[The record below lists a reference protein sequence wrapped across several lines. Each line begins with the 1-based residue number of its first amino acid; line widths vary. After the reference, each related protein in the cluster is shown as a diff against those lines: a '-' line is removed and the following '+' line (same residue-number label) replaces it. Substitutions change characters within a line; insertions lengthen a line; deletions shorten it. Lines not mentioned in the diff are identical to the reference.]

1 MFSAFLT
8 QRHAASRRLLAAL
21 LACIGVAVAG
31 LVHAQNI
38 KPLTPDVQKIV
49 DKLKARGV
57 KIQGEVALTINGQTV
72 ILNQGGVQAP
82 GANAAQ
88 GPGQSTLR
96 WRNGEKLSGD
106 LAGVKD
112 GTLLWRSPLFTEPLA
127 LDMAALEDAD
137 FSPATKLS
145 DEPFVVKLRDGG
157 RLFGTPVSLDADRL
171 KLRSARHGE
180 ISLRLAEVVSLQRT
194 HGSGLLYHGPDT
206 AAGWRLP
213 TGSSGK
219 LEWRTQEGGTFG
231 TMAWNRS
238 ARLDL
243 DLPSKVDVLLRVS
256 AGASPAE
263 FTFTVGGGVDPP
275 LAVENWSGTVVLVQ
289 GTRFVP
295 IANLNEGT
303 SFSVRLLWDRAEGHA
318 FAFSPEGELLGELK
332 PAVAKGAPV
341 ASQGTKSISSTFNG
355 VQIRNNGLDL
365 TLDELRVREWKGDM
379 PGRIASTE
387 AGVEL
392 TNGKTLAGKV
402 TALSGGRI
410 TLGSGVEV
418 ALEDLEALI
427 TGATPAA
434 ANGPSPAAIL
444 AFEDGTRLV
453 GILQGVNEG
462 TASMQIAASASA
474 ISAPTSG
481 LQRIHLEV
489 PASAGSP
496 PEPPFGKQDKV
507 VLGKVTLH
515 GHVTGAGDAEP
526 RWLPVGGRAPVAV
539 APANQP
545 VFSRAFTPD
554 AVPLPAALV
563 YLENGDVLPGEVRAM
578 DAASLHIA
586 SPLSEVQ
593 ELPAAQVQA
602 VQFGGRKLELKGFG
616 DPGWRQVR
624 GAAPSLQHDASKVLF
639 RQPAAFAHPN
649 ILQGDE
655 VKFVLTAE
663 DGWGALRVRV
673 FTSGGDEPEGGFA
686 LLLYLSGNELYGG
699 LESDRGGDFANQVQ
713 IRTAPN
719 QPVNIRLALQE
730 KQVELFANGV
740 SICKASATPNPK
752 DGNAAAQQR
761 LFALGRGRG
770 QPAQA
775 KIFGPGLVFETVS
788 IWGNGEQPVGV
799 RDFSVRPNPM
809 RPWMPAIDPKAKE
822 QTLTLPRF
830 RSDDP
835 PTHVLVAL
843 NGDVLRGRLE
853 AATADHLRV
862 TSGLESLTLPRDRVA
877 AVIRLQPPDKTTTG
891 LGSKVDAATAN
902 MIKLKSGQEIDC
914 TILSQTDTTITF
926 KYMLTAKIA
935 DTKTID
941 KSEVQAFM
949 RRNPE
954 SVAQHVNPD
963 GTVTTHWILLTDGGR
978 FGLNVERFDA
988 DKIIGRSTLLGRCEV
1003 PWDRV
1008 NTVRYTAPDPT
1019 TAQTS
1024 YRDWKLTAAPEPV
1037 LPEGQ
1042 GGSQNSPL
1050 LGKEVKD
1057 FKVPMLAGGEFDFAK
1072 NRGKIVI
1079 LDFWATWCGPC
1090 IQSLPELMEAVESLK
1105 ADKAVADK
1113 LVFVAMD
1120 QAEGAPQIKRFLEQ
1134 RGWRLPVGLD
1144 LLQTVGR
1151 QFQVEG
1157 IPHTVLIGPD
1167 GKIVWTNTGARPGAA
1182 QELAEMVKK
1191 LAAGK

>member
-1 MFSAFLT
+1 MLSASLT
-8 QRHAASRRLLAAL
+8 QPHASCRPLAAL

-31 LVHAQNI
+31 LLHAQNI

-49 DKLKARGV
+49 DQLKARGV

-72 ILNQGGVQAP
+72 ILNQSGVQAP
-82 GANAAQ
+82 GATAAQ
-88 GPGQSTLR
+88 VAGEATLR
-96 WRNGEKLSGD
+96 WRNGEKLAGE

-112 GTLLWRSPLFTEPLA
+112 GTLLWRSPLFAEPLA

-137 FSPATKLS
+137 FPPATRLS

-171 KLRSARHGE
+171 SLRSARHGE

-194 HGSGLLYHGPDT
+194 HGAGLLYHGPDT

-213 TGSSGK
+213 SGSSGK
-219 LEWRTQEGGTFG
+219 LEWRTQDGGNFG

-256 AGASPAE
+256 ASASPTE
-263 FTFTVGGGVDPP
+263 FTFTLSGSVGPP
-275 LAVENWSGTVVLVQ
+275 LTVEYWSGTVVLAQ
-289 GTRFVP
+289 GNRFVP
-295 IANLNEGT
+295 LKNLNDGT
-303 SFSVRLLWDRAEGHA
+303 SFSVRLLWDRAEGRA
-318 FAFSPEGELLGELK
+318 FAFTPEGELLGELK
-332 PAVAKGAPV
+332 PAVAKEAAV
-341 ASQGTKSISSTFNG
+341 ASQSTRATASSFNG

-365 TLDELRVREWKGDM
+365 TLDELRVREWKGEM
-379 PGRIASTE
+379 PERIKPTE

-392 TNGKTLAGKV
+392 TNGKTLQGKV

-410 TLGSGVEV
+410 TVGSGVEV
-418 ALEDLEALI
+418 PLEDLEALI
-427 TGATPAA
+427 TGATPTA

-453 GILQGVNEG
+453 GSLQSVNDGV
-462 TASMQIAASASA
+462 ASMQIAASAVA

-481 LQRIHLEV
+481 LQRIHLDV
-489 PASAGSP
+489 PATAGSP
-496 PEPPFGKQDKV
+496 PEPPFAKQDKV

-526 RWLPVGGRAPVAV
+526 RWLPVGGRTPVAL
-539 APANQP
+539 ATASQP
-545 VFSRAFTPD
+545 VFSRAFIPD
-554 AVPLPAALV
+554 AVPQPAALV

-578 DAASLHIA
+578 DATSLHIA

-624 GAAPSLQHDASKVLF
+624 GAASSLQHDNSKVLF
-639 RQPAAFAHPN
+639 RQPASFAHPN

-752 DGNAAAQQR
+752 DANAAAQQR
-761 LFALGRGRG
+761 ILVMGRGRG
-770 QPAQA
+770 QPART
-775 KIFGPGLVFETVS
+775 KILGPGLVFETVS

-830 RSDDP
+830 RVDDP

-853 AATADHLRV
+853 AATAEHLRV
-862 TSGLESLTLPRDRVA
+862 TSGLESLTIPRDRVA
-877 AVIRLQPPDKTTTG
+877 AVIRLQPPDKPAP
-891 LGSKVDAATAN
+891 SPSPAP
-902 MIKLKSGQEIDC
+902 
-914 TILSQTDTTITF
+914 LSPPSSTDTPPPPPPPS
-926 KYMLTAKIA
+926 A
-935 DTKTID
+935 DATKP
-941 KSEVQAFM
+941 A
-949 RRNPE
+949 
-954 SVAQHVNPD
+954 
-963 GTVTTHWILLTDGGR
+963 TTHWILLTDGGR

-988 DKIIGRSTLLGRCEV
+988 DKIIGHSTLLGRCEV

-1008 NTVRYTAPDPT
+1008 STVRYTAPEPT
-1019 TAQTS
+1019 TAQAS
-1024 YRDWKLTAAPEPV
+1024 YREWKLKAAPEPV
-1037 LPEGQ
+1037 LPEG
-1042 GGSQNSPL
+1042 GSQSSPL

-1057 FKVPMLAGGEFDFAK
+1057 FKVPLLAGGEFDFAK
-1072 NRGKIVI
+1072 QRGKIVI

-1090 IQSLPELMEAVESLK
+1090 IQSLPELMETVESLK
-1105 ADKAVADK
+1105 ADKDVADK
-1113 LVFVAMD
+1113 LVFVAMN

-1134 RGWRLPVGLD
+1134 RGWKLPVGLD

-1157 IPHTVLIGPD
+1157 IPHTVLVGPD
-1167 GKIVWTNTGARPGAA
+1167 GKIAWTNTGARPGAA

-1191 LAAGK
+1191 LAK

>member
-1 MFSAFLT
+1 
-8 QRHAASRRLLAAL
+8 
-21 LACIGVAVAG
+21 
-31 LVHAQNI
+31 
-38 KPLTPDVQKIV
+38 
-49 DKLKARGV
+49 
-57 KIQGEVALTINGQTV
+57 
-72 ILNQGGVQAP
+72 
-82 GANAAQ
+82 
-88 GPGQSTLR
+88 
-96 WRNGEKLSGD
+96 
-106 LAGVKD
+106 
-112 GTLLWRSPLFTEPLA
+112 
-127 LDMAALEDAD
+127 
-137 FSPATKLS
+137 
-145 DEPFVVKLRDGG
+145 
-157 RLFGTPVSLDADRL
+157 
-171 KLRSARHGE
+171 
-180 ISLRLAEVVSLQRT
+180 
-194 HGSGLLYHGPDT
+194 
-206 AAGWRLP
+206 
-213 TGSSGK
+213 
-219 LEWRTQEGGTFG
+219 
-231 TMAWNRS
+231 
-238 ARLDL
+238 
-243 DLPSKVDVLLRVS
+243 VLLRIS
-256 AGASPAE
+256 AAESAPE
-263 FTFTVGGGVDPP
+263 FTFSVGGGAEPP
-275 LAVENWSGTVVLVQ
+275 LTVEFWSGTVVLVQ

-295 IANLNEGT
+295 LKSPTDGIF
-303 SFSVRLLWDRAEGHA
+303 SFAVRLLWDRAEGHA

-332 PAVAKGAPV
+332 PGPAMVTGTSGQGKPV
-341 ASQGTKSISSTFNG
+341 TSNFKG
-355 VQIRNNGLDL
+355 VQIRNNGVDL
-365 TLDELRVREWKGDM
+365 TLDELRVREWKGEM
-379 PGRIASTE
+379 PGRIKSTE
-387 AGVEL
+387 GGVEL
-392 TNGKTLAGKV
+392 TNGKILQGKV

-410 TLGSGVEV
+410 TLSTGVEI

-427 TGATPAA
+427 TGAAPAA
-434 ANGPSPAAIL
+434 AAGPAAAAIL
-444 AFEDGTRLV
+444 AFDDGTRLV
-453 GILQGVNEG
+453 GNLQSVNDG
-462 TASMQIAASASA
+462 KASMQIAASESA

-481 LQRIHLEV
+481 LQRIHLDV
-489 PASAGSP
+489 PAAAGSP

-526 RWLPVGGRAPVAV
+526 RWLPVGGRTPVAI
-539 APANQP
+539 AAASQP
-545 VFSRAFTPD
+545 IFSRAFAPD
-554 AVPLPAALV
+554 AVPLPPALV

-578 DAASLHIA
+578 DATSLHIA

-624 GAAPSLQHDASKVLF
+624 GAASSLQHDNSKVLF
-639 RQPAAFAHPN
+639 RQPASFAHPN

-699 LESDRGGDFANQVQ
+699 LESERGGDFANQVQ

-752 DGNAAAQQR
+752 DANAAAQQR
-761 LFALGRGRG
+761 VFALGRGRG
-770 QPAQA
+770 QPART
-775 KIFGPGLVFETVS
+775 KILGPGLVFETVS

-877 AVIRLQPPDKTTTG
+877 AVIRLRPPDKAPP
-891 LGSKVDAATAN
+891 SP
-902 MIKLKSGQEIDC
+902 
-914 TILSQTDTTITF
+914 
-926 KYMLTAKIA
+926 
-935 DTKTID
+935 
-941 KSEVQAFM
+941 
-949 RRNPE
+949 NPPTPTPAPAPARAPAPPLPPP
-954 SVAQHVNPD
+954 SAPPPTPPVASNS
-963 GTVTTHWILLTDGGR
+963 TTTHWILLNDGGR
-978 FGLNVERFDA
+978 FGLHVERFDA

-1003 PWDRV
+1003 PWERV
-1008 NTVRYTAPDPT
+1008 NTVRYTAPELST
-1019 TAQTS
+1019 SQAS
-1024 YRDWKLTAAPEPV
+1024 YRDWKLQAAPEPV

-1042 GGSQNSPL
+1042 GGGQTSPL

-1072 NRGKIVI
+1072 NHGKIVI

-1090 IQSLPELMEAVESLK
+1090 IQSLPELIDTVEALK
-1105 ADKAVADK
+1105 ADKNVADK

-1134 RGWRLPVGLD
+1134 RGWKLPVGLD

-1167 GKIVWTNTGARPGAA
+1167 GKIAWTNTGARPGAA

-1191 LAAGK
+1191 LAAAKAVQ